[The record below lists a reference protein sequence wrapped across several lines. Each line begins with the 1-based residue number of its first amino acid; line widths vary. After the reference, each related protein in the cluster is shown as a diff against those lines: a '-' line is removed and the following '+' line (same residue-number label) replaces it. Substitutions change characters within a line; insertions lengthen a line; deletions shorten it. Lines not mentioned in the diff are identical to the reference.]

1 MKYHPQR
8 GWYFI
13 FSHIQFSAGASK
25 TRLKFACHH
34 ATISINIIDKIFL
47 YHPPFFFIKIFFIC
61 ISEKTPY
68 GNCSL
73 VL

>member
-13 FSHIQFSAGASK
+13 FSHIQFSAGASQ

-34 ATISINIIDKIFL
+34 ATIPINIIDKIFL
-47 YHPPFFFIKIFFIC
+47 YHQYFFFIKIFFIY